1 MSPSLIWSDK
11 ITNEHVAWV
20 GYNHFISNKGEC
32 NNCSSKFS
40 NRVLLPIF
48 ISTILL
54 SVRKENLAHYFPY
67 DVKLGLLAHSR
78 SFLANQK
85 ARNAIVGAENLLM
98 KFRLGNYISEPVESL
113 NTGFFEL
120 QTFKFLLLAH
130 INILPMTCKLLF
142 YYLQPK
148 SPLLNSLV
156 IIREEGWHS
165 GESACLPPM
174 CLGFDYR
181 TRRHV
186 WVEFVVG
193 SCLALRVFL
202 QIFWF
207 SSLHKN

>member
-1 MSPSLIWSDK
+1 MNSTHPRELLLKHNFLQDLK
-11 ITNEHVAWV
+11 TED
-20 GYNHFISNKGEC
+20 ISSGHHN
-32 NNCSSKFS
+32 
-40 NRVLLPIF
+40 
-48 ISTILL
+48 L
-54 SVRKENLAHYFPY
+54 S
-67 DVKLGLLAHSR
+67 G
-78 SFLANQK
+78 
-85 ARNAIVGAENLLM
+85 LM
-98 KFRLGNYISEPVESL
+98 KFRLGYYISEPVESL